1 MTRSRRTTRAR
12 GTCTENITLRR
23 CRRPAQPARS
33 SRLPQ
38 PLAARRFHVEHR
50 TLIGSG
56 APFDTLDVSR
66 HEKLVTTDKH
76 WTAQARAGA
85 ETEVIM
91 VDRSDVTQIRP
102 YAPYT
107 ALRYG
112 IVLQVK
118 KVTGGDTLY
127 WVAWDD
133 GRVDE
138 GALEERIKMTS
149 RVVPSRPS
157 WVDEPDWSKWPE
169 EVQERVRSAK
179 ATYSVDDE

>member
-1 MTRSRRTTRAR
+1 MSTEGDDTPRR
-12 GTCTENITLRR
+12 GTKRERELSLTLG
-23 CRRPAQPARS
+23 AI
-33 SRLPQ
+33 
-38 PLAARRFHVEHR
+38 VEHN
-50 TLIGSG
+50 IVVGSG
-56 APFDTLDVSR
+56 APFDTLDVSK
-66 HEKLVTTDKH
+66 HVKLVTTDKH

-118 KVTGGDTLY
+118 KVTGGDILY

-133 GRVDE
+133 GRVDD

-169 EVQERVRSAK
+169 EVQERVRAAK